1 MDCNLLILLNLYS
14 EIGLGCMRLILNQ
27 TNIILIYTCL
37 KTVFLNHS
45 ETLTKAIKTGTST
58 NRPMTIVK
66 ATGEA
71 NPKVAIATAKA
82 NSKIIACCRKRNGS
96 SFWIIIPHPL
106 THKETN
112 KEHHYKINS

>member
-1 MDCNLLILLNLYS
+1 LYQ
-14 EIGLGCMRLILNQ
+14 LYQVILNQ

-82 NSKIIACCRKRNGS
+82 NSKLLPAAVKEIAAVFG
-96 SFWIIIPHPL
+96 
-106 THKETN
+106 
-112 KEHHYKINS
+112 

>member
-58 NRPMTIVK
+58 NRPMTVVK

-82 NSKIIACCRKRNGS
+82 NSKLLPAAV
-96 SFWIIIPHPL
+96 
-106 THKETN
+106 KEMAAVFG
-112 KEHHYKINS
+112 

>member
-1 MDCNLLILLNLYS
+1 MYQLYQVILK
-14 EIGLGCMRLILNQ
+14 Q

-82 NSKIIACCRKRNGS
+82 NSKLLPAAVKEIAAVFG
-96 SFWIIIPHPL
+96 
-106 THKETN
+106 
-112 KEHHYKINS
+112 